1 MGTCYMLLKG
11 IKLEVLVVFEWIY
24 ESVALW

>member
-1 MGTCYMLLKG
+1 MGTRYMLRKG

-24 ESVALW
+24 ESAALW

>member
-1 MGTCYMLLKG
+1 MGTRYMLRKG
-11 IKLEVLVVFEWIY
+11 IKLEVLVVFEWLY